1 MDEAKLALEITKG
14 IKGFFQ
20 DFVAPDFKVII
31 AVLNQHRELLGEHSQ
46 KLGELTA
53 CVVESRAVLNSHTE
67 LLKEH
72 SQKLDKLTQSI
83 SELKYLPKILDEH
96 GQKLDKLDDSIH
108 QLRVGQAEIL
118 ARLDLEKRVS
128 ALEKAIAEIK

>member
-20 DFVAPDFKVII
+20 DFVAPDMKAII
-31 AVLNQHRELLGEHSQ
+31 AVLNQ
-46 KLGELTA
+46 
-53 CVVESRAVLNSHTE
+53 HTE

-72 SQKLDKLTQSI
+72 SQKLDKLTESALE
-83 SELKYLPKILDEH
+83 SRVALKEH
-96 GQKLDKLDDSIH
+96 GRKLDKLDDSIH

-128 ALEKAIAEIK
+128 ALEKVIAEIKG